1 MKNDLWFGIAFW
13 TVAALVG
20 AVAFPDLLAPIA
32 SAWTLIVLGRFMFEL
47 EDTAHGL
54 AQQSSV
60 FEDALR
66 EHRRTIVRPPDLVR
80 LESGLGWGVYEPRE
94 FDHHVRPLL
103 RQLIDHRSRG
113 ATIDP
118 ELEALAGPAFAED
131 LYGEKIVTSDLDRM
145 TRKIER
151 L

>member
-1 MKNDLWFGIAFW
+1 MKNDLWFGIALW
-13 TVAALVG
+13 SVAALVG

-32 SAWTLIVLGRFMFEL
+32 SAWTLIVLGRLMFEL

-54 AQQSSV
+54 AQHRSD

-66 EHRRTIVRPPDLVR
+66 ERRRTIVRPPDLVR
-80 LESGLGWGVYEPRE
+80 LESSLGWGLYEPRE

-103 RQLIDHRSRG
+103 RQLIEHRARG
-113 ATIDP
+113 AAVEP
-118 ELEALAGPAFAED
+118 ELEALAGPTVAED
-131 LYGEKIVTSDLDRM
+131 LYGEKIVTSDLDRI
-145 TRKIER
+145 TRKIES

>member
-1 MKNDLWFGIAFW
+1 MKNDLWFGVALW
-13 TVAALVG
+13 SVAAIVG
-20 AVAFPDLLAPIA
+20 AIAFPDLLAPIA
-32 SAWTLIVLGRFMFEL
+32 SAWTLIVLGRLMFEL
-47 EDTAHGL
+47 EDSAHAL
-54 AQQSSV
+54 TQHRSE
-60 FEDALR
+60 FENALR
-66 EHRRTIVRPPDLVR
+66 ERRRNIVRPPDLVR

-118 ELEALAGPAFAED
+118 ELEALAGTTHAED
-131 LYGEKIVTSDLDRM
+131 LYGEKIVTSDLDRI
-145 TRKIER
+145 TRKIEC